1 MRLKSLAITQLVR
14 REREKM
20 ENLNDYQKLNWIS
33 FAIREAINGNNG
45 ELMQALELVEDLRDT
60 HEKGKSNV

>member
-1 MRLKSLAITQLVR
+1 MAITKLVR